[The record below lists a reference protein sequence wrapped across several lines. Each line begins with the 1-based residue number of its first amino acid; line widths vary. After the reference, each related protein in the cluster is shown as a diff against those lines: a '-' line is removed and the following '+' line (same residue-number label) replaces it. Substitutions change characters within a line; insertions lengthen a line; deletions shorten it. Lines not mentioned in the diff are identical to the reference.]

1 MKGQSP
7 WDIEKGTVVIVEP
20 IKRTPV
26 DSVAALEKEIIR
38 SIMPQPKSKAE
49 YYFMQGAPE
58 EREYRGMR
66 EEDIAAYIRE
76 INDIDKFALGKGATK
91 RRKRRRTRKTKKKRH
106 YKRRRT
112 NKRH

>member
-7 WDIEKGTVVIVEP
+7 WDIEKGTVVIIEP

-26 DSVAALEKEIIR
+26 DSVAALEKEIIK

-66 EEDIAAYIRE
+66 DEDIAAYIRE
-76 INDIDKFALGKGATK
+76 INDINKFALGKGATK
-91 RRKRRRTRKTKKKRH
+91 RRKRRRSRKTKKKRH